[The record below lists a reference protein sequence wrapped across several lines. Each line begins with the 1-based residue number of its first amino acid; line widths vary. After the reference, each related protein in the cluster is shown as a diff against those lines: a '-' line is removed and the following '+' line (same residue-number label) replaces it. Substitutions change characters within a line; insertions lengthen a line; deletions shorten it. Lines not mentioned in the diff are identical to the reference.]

1 MLSSEMA
8 AVLSPLFE
16 RWAGVPATSI
26 SELGANGSNRRYFRL
41 WGGDKCCIAACNDDV
56 RENDAFVYYSREM
69 RKRGLP
75 VPEVYA
81 VSDDHRCY
89 LQQDLGDETLYGHLY
104 AKRQQGG
111 GFDDE
116 MLTLYRQVLSD
127 LADFHTRCRDLD
139 FSYAYPRS
147 DFDRQSMQWDLQYFK
162 YFFLKLLHVPFDE
175 QLLEDDF
182 NRLIDY
188 LLQEDCRYFM
198 YRDFQSR
205 NIMLVR
211 NGEQK
216 AENLQTH
223 DSDSQFSIL
232 NSQLYYI
239 DYQGGRRGAAQYD
252 VASLLYSAKSDL
264 PEPLRRE
271 LLDHYIR
278 MLSEKIGQMPADSRP
293 AFSADAFRKRF
304 YGYVLIRIMQA
315 LGAYGYRGHV
325 ERKSYFLQSVPLAL
339 ANLRRVLEDHWPPV
353 EMPHLRSVLDD
364 IAHRVT
370 ATPPV
375 FPEDRLTVTV
385 MSFSYKKGLPD
396 DDSGNGGGFVFD
408 CRALPNPGRYEQYKT
423 LTGRDAAVIQFLEG
437 DEAVESFLEHA
448 ATLVRQSVT
457 QYNERHFAHL
467 MVSFGCTGGQHRSV
481 YCAERM
487 AKLLQ
492 DDDTCQVRLIHREQD
507 AKQ

>member
-1 MLSSEMA
+1 MA
-8 AVLSPLFE
+8 DLSPLFE
-16 RWAGVPATSI
+16 WWAGVPVSVV

-41 WGGDKCCIAACNDDV
+41 QGGDRCCIAAYNDDV

-89 LQQDLGDETLYGHLY
+89 LQQDLGDETLYAHLY
-104 AKRQQGG
+104 VKRQQGG

-116 MLTLYRQVLSD
+116 MLTLYRQVLGD
-127 LADFHTRCRDLD
+127 LADFQTRCRDLD

-205 NIMLVR
+205 NIMLLPTPDETGR
-211 NGEQK
+211 R
-216 AENLQTH
+216 
-223 DSDSQFSIL
+223 
-232 NSQLYYI
+232 LYYI

-264 PEPLRRE
+264 PDPLRRE
-271 LLDHYIR
+271 LLEHYIR
-278 MLSEKIGQMPADSRP
+278 TLSEKIGQMPADSRP
-293 AFSADAFRKRF
+293 AFSSDAFRNRF

-315 LGAYGYRGHV
+315 LGAYGYRGYF

-339 ANLRRVLEDHWPPV
+339 ANLRRVVEDHWPAV
-353 EMPHLRSVLDD
+353 ELPHLRAVLNDLS
-364 IAHRVT
+364 HRVV

-375 FPEDRLTVTV
+375 FPTDRLTVTV
-385 MSFSYKKGLPD
+385 MSFSYKKGYPD

-408 CRALPNPGRYEQYKT
+408 CRALPNPGRYAQYKT

-437 DEAVESFLEHA
+437 DVEVETFLQQAV
-448 ATLVRQSVT
+448 TLVRQSVK

-487 AKLLQ
+487 AALLRG
-492 DDDTCQVRLIHREQD
+492 DGTCHVRLIHREQEIRIED
-507 AKQ
+507 

>member
-1 MLSSEMA
+1 ME

-16 RWAGVPATSI
+16 RWAGVPVAVIT
-26 SELGANGSNRRYFRL
+26 ELGANGSNRRYYRMQ
-41 WGGDKCCIAACNDDV
+41 GGDRCCIAACNDDV
-56 RENDAFVYYSREM
+56 RENDAFVRYSGEM

-81 VSDDHRCY
+81 VADDRRCY

-111 GFDDE
+111 GFDNE
-116 MLTLYRQVLSD
+116 MLALYRQVLSD
-127 LADFHTRCRDLD
+127 LAEFQTRCRDLD
-139 FSYAYPRS
+139 FTYAYPRS

-162 YFFLKLLHVPFDE
+162 YYFLKLLHVPFDE
-175 QLLEDDF
+175 QLLETDF

-205 NIMLVR
+205 NIMLLPQPDD
-211 NGEQK
+211 NGRR
-216 AENLQTH
+216 
-223 DSDSQFSIL
+223 
-232 NSQLYYI
+232 LYYI

-264 PEPLRRE
+264 SEPLRRE
-271 LLDHYIR
+271 LLEHYIR
-278 MLSEKIGQMPADSRP
+278 VLSEKIGAMPAGSRP
-293 AFSADAFRKRF
+293 AFSADGFRKRY
-304 YGYVLIRIMQA
+304 YGHVLIRIMQA
-315 LGAYGYRGHV
+315 LGAYGYRGWF
-325 ERKSYFLQSVPLAL
+325 ERKSYFLQSIPLAL
-339 ANLRRVLEDHWPPV
+339 ANLRRVVEEQWPPV
-353 EMPHLRSVLDD
+353 GMPHLRAVLLDVVQ
-364 IAHRVT
+364 RSWETT
-370 ATPPV
+370 ASLPADV
-375 FPEDRLTVTV
+375 LTVTV

-423 LTGRDAAVIQFLEG
+423 LTGRDAAVVQFLEG
-437 DEAVESFLEHA
+437 DPAVEAFLEHA
-448 ATLVRQSVT
+448 AAVVRQSVDK
-457 QYNERHFAHL
+457 YNERHFAHL

-487 AKLLQ
+487 AALLRA
-492 DDDTCQVRLIHREQD
+492 DDTCHVRLLHREQGIGN
-507 AKQ
+507 